1 MFKGVFKFI
10 SGNVREYQGKQYFNV
25 ELKIGNY
32 LYSGST
38 NAEVF
43 TKLKEFEEYRGVFN
57 LFRIKNG
64 NGYRL
69 ELSGLE

>member
-1 MFKGVFKFI
+1 MFKCQFKFV

-25 ELKIGNY
+25 ELKIGDHI
-32 LYSGST
+32 YSGSAT
-38 NAEVF
+38 ANVYTQLREFEQYNGVF
-43 TKLKEFEEYRGVFN
+43 T
-57 LFRIKNG
+57 LFRIRGG